1 MSLINDFMM
10 ELRNFLIVIV
20 LIVGSFNTSAQ
31 SNLLNAKTADQI
43 GLKSHAQLISDND
56 KPLAYGYIDDRDV
69 LMGKTVW
76 EIIDLNEKINFPLY
90 FPVDTVNIGSD
101 RRSLYDVL
109 TKNISNGRINEVYS
123 DSYFNTKKSLKDIQG
138 ALSRVDTTDAGR
150 ELINQYPD
158 DYRTRVVKKKVVT
171 GTGKN
176 KKVNYVE
183 ETVGPKRTVPAE
195 YILKQDLTA
204 ADVTQYKIKGYW
216 YFDKRQSELKYRLLG
231 ICHVTPDVYTM
242 NSDEKDYIELFWV
255 FFPDARVVLNE
266 AKAFN
271 DKNSAA
277 PISFDQILNSRYFNA
292 IIYKEEN
299 VYGDREIK
307 DYMKDDALQQ
317 LLESERVKEKIRNFE
332 EDMWNY

>member
-1 MSLINDFMM
+1 MKVKKSLM
-10 ELRNFLIVIV
+10 LIVCI
-20 LIVGSFNTSAQ
+20 LGSFASNAQ

-43 GLKSHAQLISDND
+43 GQKSAAQLISDND
-56 KPLAYGYIDDRDV
+56 KPLAYGYVDDRDV
-69 LMGKTVW
+69 LMGKMTW

-90 FPVDTVNIGSD
+90 FPVDTANIGSD

-109 TKNISNGRINEVYS
+109 TKGIRNGRITEVYA
-123 DSYFNTKKSLKDIQG
+123 DSYFNTKKSLKDIQA
-138 ALSRVDTTDAGR
+138 ALSRIDTTDAGR

-158 DYRTRVVKKKVVT
+158 DYRSRVVKKKVVT
-171 GTGKN
+171 GTGK
-176 KKVNYVE
+176 KKSVSYVE
-183 ETVGPKRTVPAE
+183 ETVGATRSVPAE

-231 ICHVTPDVYTM
+231 ICPVTPDVYTM

-255 FFPDARVVLNE
+255 FFPDARIVLNE

-271 DKNSAA
+271 DKNSAR

-299 VYGDREIK
+299 MYGDRAIK
-307 DYMKDDALQQ
+307 DYMKDDAQAQ
-317 LLESERVKEKIRNFE
+317 LLEAERVKEKIRNFE
-332 EDMWNY
+332 QDMWTY

>member
-1 MSLINDFMM
+1 MKIT
-10 ELRNFLIVIV
+10 RFLMVFV
-20 LIVGSFNTSAQ
+20 FVVGSFASNAQ
-31 SNLLNAKTADQI
+31 SNLLNAKTVAQI
-43 GLKSHAQLISDND
+43 GQKSPGRLISDND
-56 KPLAYGYIDDRDV
+56 KPLSYGYVDDRDV
-69 LMGKTVW
+69 LMGKTTW

-90 FPVDTVNIGSD
+90 FPVDTANIGSD

-109 TKNISNGRINEVYS
+109 TRAIREGKITEVYS
-123 DSYFNTKKSLKDIQG
+123 DSYFNTKKTMKDIAG
-138 ALSRVDTTDAGR
+138 SLTRIDTTDAGR

-158 DYRTRVVKKKVVT
+158 DYKTRVVKKKVVT
-171 GTGKN
+171 GTGK
-176 KKVNYVE
+176 KKVVSYVDQ
-183 ETVGPKRTVPAE
+183 TVGPTRTVPAE

-231 ICHVTPDVYTM
+231 ICPVTPDVYTM

-255 FFPDARVVLNE
+255 FFPNARDVLNQ

-277 PISFDQILNSRYFNA
+277 PISFDQVLNSRRFNA

-299 VYGDREIK
+299 MYGDREIK
-307 DYMKDDALQQ
+307 DYMKDNAQQQ